1 MYNTITTALM
11 KRGIVLSESEK
22 SPSTVEEYIQEF
34 PKEVQEIMQKIR
46 SIVKEEAPEAQE
58 KISYG
63 MPTFSYKGILVHFA
77 AYKNHIGFYP
87 TPSGISKFE
96 EELKSYKYA
105 KGSVQFPI
113 SKPIPYDLIRQIVK
127 TRVEDNLNKSKK

>member
-1 MYNTITTALM
+1 MI
-11 KRGIVLSESEK
+11 ESEK
-22 SPSTVEEYIQEF
+22 SPTTVEEYIQGF

-46 SIVKEEAPEAQE
+46 SIVKEEAPEIQE

-63 MPTFSYKGILVHFA
+63 MPTFSFNGILVHFA
-77 AYKNHIGFYP
+77 AYKKHIGFYP

-96 EELKSYKYA
+96 EQLKNYKYA
-105 KGSVQFPI
+105 KGSVQFPL

-127 TRVEDNLNKSKK
+127 TRVKDNLNKAKS

>member
-1 MYNTITTALM
+1 MSDNT
-11 KRGIVLSESEK
+11 K
-22 SPSTVEEYIQEF
+22 SPTTVEKYIQEF

-46 SIVKEEAPEAQE
+46 AIVKEEAPEVQE
-58 KISYG
+58 KVSYG

-96 EELKSYKYA
+96 EQLKPYKHA
-105 KGSVQFPI
+105 KGSVQFPL
-113 SKPIPYDLIRQIVK
+113 SKPIPYDLIRQMIK
-127 TRVEDNLNKSKK
+127 TRVKENLTKAKNK